1 MVTKLEGERLVDELT
16 SKADPARRAKID
28 AQFEGKLAR
37 IRTDGLLAADVI
49 ARLEVM
55 WTMFHAPDEEVPWKQ
70 KALIMGA
77 LGYLVAP
84 IDLIPDLAGKAG
96 YFDDKMVINIV
107 YRRLGA
113 AVTAFGG
120 AVIGD

>member
-1 MVTKLEGERLVDELT
+1 MVTKQEGERLVDELA
-16 SKADPARRAKID
+16 SKADPERSAKID
-28 AQFEGKLAR
+28 AQFGGKLER
-37 IRTDGLLAADVI
+37 IRKGELLPVEVI

-55 WTMFHAPDEEVPWKQ
+55 WKMFHAPDEQVPWKH

-84 IDLIPDLAGKAG
+84 VDLIPDLAGKAG

-107 YRRLGA
+107 YRRLGE
-113 AVTAFGG
+113 AVLAYGG
-120 AVIGD
+120 KVSSD

>member
-1 MVTKLEGERLVDELT
+1 MVTRQEGETLVDELA
-16 SKADPARRAKID
+16 SKSDPARTAKID
-28 AQFEGKLAR
+28 AQFGSKLER
-37 IRTDGLLAADVI
+37 IEADGLLPADVV

-55 WTMFHAPDEEVPWKQ
+55 WKMFHAPDERVPWPQ

-77 LGYLVAP
+77 LGYLISP
-84 IDLIPDLAGKAG
+84 LDLIPDLAGKAG

-120 AVIGD
+120 TVIDD

>member
-1 MVTKLEGERLVDELT
+1 MVTEQESERLVDELA
-16 SKADPARRAKID
+16 SKADPERSARID
-28 AQFEGKLAR
+28 AQFGGKLER
-37 IRTDGLLAADVI
+37 IRAEELLPTDVI

-55 WTMFHAPDEEVPWKQ
+55 WTMFHAPDEQVPWKH

-96 YFDDKMVINIV
+96 YFDDKMIINIV
-107 YRRLGA
+107 YRRLGD
-113 AVTAFGG
+113 AVLAHGGTA
-120 AVIGD
+120 ISD